1 MEGEKAADAATGL
14 LPGFVVVTSP
24 NGSKSAGNAD
34 WSPLRGREVI
44 VWPDADAAGLDYGKA
59 VGNGAEAAGAKSI
72 SIISPPEGVAPSW
85 DAADA
90 VADGWDS
97 DRAAKLIA
105 AAKPAEREAEG
116 AGTSDKPG
124 RQRKRNRPPQRD
136 KLIALTDTCEFW
148 HDAYRTAYAT
158 FGVNAHHEHWAVRSR
173 EFRMWLS
180 GIYYKTYIEGLGGQ
194 VLEDGIRILEARA
207 VNDGPECEPFL
218 RVGRAGGKLYL
229 DLCDQHWSAVE
240 IGPSGWQSIAAPPVK
255 FLRSASS
262 RRLPEPEAGGM
273 IEELRRFIN
282 VSDDDFVLVVAW
294 LVAALRD
301 RGPYPILVAN
311 GEQGAGKSIFSR
323 MVRSLVDPSAAPIRA
338 VPKDD
343 RDLVVSAGNSWI
355 LAYDNLSKVAGWL
368 SDAFCR
374 LATGGGFATRMLHT
388 DREESIFEATRPV
401 MINGIPLLTERAD
414 LADRALT
421 IHLQAVSETERRTED
436 EFWTDFEAVRPRI
449 LGALLDAASM
459 ALRNVSDVKL
469 DRVPRMAD
477 FAKWCTAAE
486 PGLGWDKGSLIA
498 AYQRNR
504 RDVSE
509 SAFEADTVAVAIR
522 DLVVARYPEGR
533 EVSPTLWWTDVSSY
547 VSDGIKKQR
556 SWPGSAQAFSNRL
569 LRAKPLLEGK
579 GFVIQFKHST
589 TRAIVIVPPPQEQSS
604 T

>member
-1 MEGEKAADAATGL
+1 
-14 LPGFVVVTSP
+14 
-24 NGSKSAGNAD
+24 
-34 WSPLRGREVI
+34 
-44 VWPDADAAGLDYGKA
+44 
-59 VGNGAEAAGAKSI
+59 
-72 SIISPPEGVAPSW
+72 
-85 DAADA
+85 
-90 VADGWDS
+90 
-97 DRAAKLIA
+97 
-105 AAKPAEREAEG
+105 
-116 AGTSDKPG
+116 
-124 RQRKRNRPPQRD
+124 
-136 KLIALTDTCEFW
+136 
-148 HDAYRTAYAT
+148 
-158 FGVNAHHEHWAVRSR
+158 
-173 EFRMWLS
+173 MWLS
-180 GIYYKTYIEGLGGQ
+180 GQYYKTYVEGIGGQ
-194 VLEDGIRILEARA
+194 ALEDGVRILEARA
-207 VNDGPECEPFL
+207 VNDGVEFEPFL
-218 RVGRAGGKLYL
+218 RVGRAAGKLYV
-229 DLCDQHWSAVE
+229 DLCDQHWGAVE
-240 IGPSGWQSIAAPPVK
+240 IGPSGWQLIAAAPIK
-255 FLRSASS
+255 FLRSSSS

-343 RDLVVSAGNSWI
+343 RDLVVSADNSWI

-421 IHLQAVSETERRTED
+421 IHLQAVSESERRTED

-449 LGALLDAASM
+449 LGALLDAVSM

-469 DRVPRMAD
+469 DRMPRMAD

-486 PGLGWDKGSLIA
+486 PGLGWDKGTLIA

-556 SWPGSAQAFSNRL
+556 SWPASAQAFSNRL

-589 TRAIVIVPPPQEQSS
+589 TRTIVIAPPKQQASPI
-604 T
+604 